1 MDQIPHL
8 LQACS
13 PPARLGRT
21 YLEFLRI
28 VLLYL
33 SVSVPIRIFTQT
45 DGDPFMYRS
54 ILAALAA
61 ISLLLPGWH
70 PADAQWN
77 YPVDVAAAEDGTIY
91 IADLRLPGI
100 WTLKDGQ
107 TEVFVQA
114 SKKFRTPLNAIR
126 CLRINGDGLLHTGDS
141 AAREVFSV
149 NAEGGLT
156 QLTAPTA
163 VLDETVLSEDLE
175 FTPDNFGLIG
185 IPMDMAF
192 GSKGE
197 MYVSDTELQRV
208 WKVPA
213 GGGEPEEVLLVN
225 GPRGLAVDDDDNLW
239 VLSLQAPQLQ
249 KVSPDGEV
257 EELISELTFE
267 FPHQIELRG
276 DGTAVV
282 SDGYAKAIWNVAAD
296 GKVEK
301 WISGEPLDNP
311 VGITFQGENLLII
324 DPRANALFS
333 AAPDGTLTK
342 VYPTD

>member
-1 MDQIPHL
+1 MHHL
-8 LQACS
+8 FVSALGWTILLILMG
-13 PPARLGRT
+13 PPA
-21 YLEFLRI
+21 
-28 VLLYL
+28 
-33 SVSVPIRIFTQT
+33 Q
-45 DGDPFMYRS
+45 
-54 ILAALAA
+54 
-61 ISLLLPGWH
+61 
-70 PADAQWN
+70 AQWK
-77 YPVDVAAAEDGTIY
+77 YPIDVAAAEDGTIY

-100 WTLKDGQ
+100 WTLKEGK
-107 TEVFVQA
+107 TEIFVQA

-126 CLRINGDGLLHTGDS
+126 CLRINGDGVLHTGDS

-156 QLTAPTA
+156 QLTATTPI
-163 VLDETVLSEDLE
+163 LKETMLSEDLE

-192 GSKGE
+192 NSQGD

-213 GGGEPEEVLLVN
+213 AGGEPEEILLVN

-257 EELISELTFE
+257 EELVSELTFE
-267 FPHQIELRG
+267 FPHQLELRG

-296 GKVEK
+296 GTAEK

-333 AAPDGTLTK
+333 VAPDATLTQVFPVK
-342 VYPTD
+342 SE